1 MRKLL
6 LLALVLVFATSCD
19 FVKDKL
25 RAYLEVEDTKSVAE
39 ESVPPPV
46 AQYREVVYSCA
57 FEGHLNM
64 RAQPSFSAKIVGK
77 FRNGPHGAFRLKNL
91 GGWSLVEV
99 NGVVGYVVSRYLQ
112 HTPTIPYTGRVGL
125 SWIEGV
131 WYIPTA
137 ENGGYGFGF
146 RIFSNGYW
154 EYGYDYATQMGYYV
168 MQNKEVK
175 LVTVIEFSHDTF
187 KWEWTGAKG
196 LPNEEGWILSINE
209 RAGTLEGAT
218 KEDWPEYDLDECD
231 YPYAGSL
238 AQFRSCGQEVAKK
251 VSAYMSK

>member
-1 MRKLL
+1 MKRLL
-6 LLALVLVFATSCD
+6 LVVMLLLSVTSCS
-19 FVKDKL
+19 FVENILDKFDIEIGKPKTE
-25 RAYLEVEDTKSVAE
+25 RRRVTRTPQV
-39 ESVPPPV
+39 VN
-46 AQYREVVYSCA
+46 RVYSYA
-57 FEGHLNM
+57 YEGHLNI
-64 RAQPSFSAKIVGK
+64 RETPSFNARIIGK
-77 FRNGPHGAFRLKNL
+77 FRNGPEGGNLLQDL
-91 GGWSLVEV
+91 GGWSQVEV
-99 NGVVGYVVSRYLQ
+99 NGVVGYVVSRYLKR
-112 HTPTIPYTGRVGL
+112 TPTIPYTGRVGL

-137 ENGGYGFGF
+137 ERGGWGFGF
-146 RIFSNGYW
+146 RIFNNGYW

-175 LVTVIEFSHDTF
+175 LVTVVEFSHDTY

-238 AQFRSCGQEVAKK
+238 AQFRSCGQEVAKE

>member
-39 ESVPPPV
+39 ESVQPPV

-64 RAQPSFSAKIVGK
+64 RAQPSFKAKIVGK

-125 SWIEGV
+125 SWIEGC
-131 WYIPTA
+131 WWLPCS
-137 ENGGYGFGF
+137 GYC
-146 RIFSNGYW
+146 IFNNGYW
-154 EYGYDYATQMGYYV
+154 ECGYNSAFAMGYYI
-168 MQNKEVK
+168 MQNNEIK
-175 LVTVIEFSHDTF
+175 LVEVCHKPD
-187 KWEWTGAKG
+187 AYR
-196 LPNEEGWILSINE
+196 EGWVKSNPNDPNNITILKINE
-209 RAGTLEGAT
+209 RACTLGEGSKMEFT
-218 KEDWPEYDLDECD
+218 PLDEGECDD
-231 YPYAGSL
+231 YPFIHSL
-238 AQFRSCGQEVAKK
+238 SEFREHGEYVAKQ
-251 VSAYMSK
+251 VRAYMSK

>member
-25 RAYLEVEDTKSVAE
+25 RAYLEIEDTKSVAE
-39 ESVPPPV
+39 ESVQPPV

-131 WYIPTA
+131 WLCEHHSGICIYN
-137 ENGGYGFGF
+137 NGFW
-146 RIFSNGYW
+146 SA
-154 EYGYDYATQMGYYV
+154 GYDYPSAMGYYV
-168 MQNKEVK
+168 MQNNEVK
-175 LVTVIEFSHDTF
+175 LVTVIELNYDGP
-187 KWEWTGAKG
+187 KWDWTGAKG
-196 LPNEEGWILSINE
+196 LPNEKGGIYKINE
-209 RAGTLEGAT
+209 RAGTLEGLT
-218 KEDWPEYDLDECD
+218 KNGYCPPYEHEGEFEY
-231 YPYAGSL
+231 SL
-238 AQFRSCGQEVAKK
+238 ATFREEGEYVAKQ
-251 VSAYMSK
+251 VRAYMSK